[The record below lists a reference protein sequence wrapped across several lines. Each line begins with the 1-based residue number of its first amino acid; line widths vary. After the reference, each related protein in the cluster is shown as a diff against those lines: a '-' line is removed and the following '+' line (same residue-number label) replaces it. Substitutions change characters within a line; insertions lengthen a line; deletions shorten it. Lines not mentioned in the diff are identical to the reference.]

1 MYVYSE
7 KSKIKNKY
15 GLDLFSSDQS
25 HPRGNNSLR
34 LGYFF
39 MPVCVLSP
47 KIEYYQYGEIVW
59 ALLIY
64 FGSGSMSKK
73 LFILWMFTVWISAF

>member
-47 KIEYYQYGEIVW
+47 KIEYYQYGEIV
-59 ALLIY
+59 
-64 FGSGSMSKK
+64 
-73 LFILWMFTVWISAF
+73 